1 MMPVL
6 RIHDIAPDGVRI
18 VLDWDAFELGAS
30 MFIPCIDTEEAVKQ
44 IRKIASQKGFKFK
57 YKPMIVNEKW
67 GVRIWRTL

>member
-1 MMPVL
+1 MPVL
-6 RIHDIAPDGVRI
+6 KKNEIAPDGVRI
-18 VLDWDAFELGAS
+18 TVDWDSFELDTS

-44 IRKIASQKGFKFK
+44 IRKIASQKGFKFT